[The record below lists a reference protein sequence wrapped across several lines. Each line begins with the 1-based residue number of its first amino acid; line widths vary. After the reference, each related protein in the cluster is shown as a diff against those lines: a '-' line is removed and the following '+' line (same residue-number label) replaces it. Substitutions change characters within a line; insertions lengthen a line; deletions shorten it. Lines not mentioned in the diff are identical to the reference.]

1 MINGPLTPTK
11 LKKEFFLKNPLVRTK
26 HPSTLASS
34 TLVILFSEF
43 LKFSKTSSSKS
54 KNTVKDNNEY
64 LGIFHLLI

>member
-11 LKKEFFLKNPLVRTK
+11 LKKEFFFKNPLVRTK

-64 LGIFHLLI
+64 LGIFHLLK